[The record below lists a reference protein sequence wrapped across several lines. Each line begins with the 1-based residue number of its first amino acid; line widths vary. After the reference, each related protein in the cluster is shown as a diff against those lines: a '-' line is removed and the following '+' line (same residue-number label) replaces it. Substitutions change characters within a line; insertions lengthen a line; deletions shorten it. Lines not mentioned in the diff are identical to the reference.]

1 MTISKADLAAKASE
15 DLAQASQGM
24 TLLVYPA
31 FFGLLTRSADL
42 WVTHPVQVQQGMA
55 AVVISSLLRYVAA
68 RVVRTTA
75 YSPSRE
81 AMLVVA
87 VVFSG
92 SVWSAI
98 LALMCSYS
106 STDQAN
112 LIFFCAQICSSAMAA
127 LTLVHHRGA
136 VVSFVFQSM
145 LGSVVS
151 VYWLTQAHQFEFL
164 AITILIHLHIF
175 RLCIFR
181 NQLYSKSLQDRLEV
195 LTAQE
200 TLRTLL
206 EREGAQR
213 SLLESRHKELTE
225 SRRLAEQ
232 ASQAKGEFLAT
243 MSHEIR
249 TPMNAIFGFS
259 EMLLETELNRQQ
271 RDWTETIRGSCNALL
286 SVINDILDFSKI
298 ESGQLELHLRAI
310 DIRVTLQEAIT
321 LVSKSAELKGVQLS
335 HTLTEL
341 VPAYIESD
349 AGRLRQIL
357 LNLLSN
363 AVKFTR
369 QGSVRVEV
377 DRQGD
382 LMTFSIRDTGSGIP
396 PDKMHRL
403 FKSFSQVDGST
414 TRGHGGTGLGLVISQ
429 RLAEKLGGQIWA
441 ESHGAFAGNPPQGL
455 KASHT
460 GPGSSFSFT
469 IQAKEAVA
477 PNSDAAAVTS
487 DLSRL
492 QGVSVLIVEDN
503 PVNQKVLSQ
512 MLKRFG
518 VEVTAASGGR
528 EALALL
534 EKQLYPLIFMDIQM
548 PEMDGYTATS
558 ALRKIPNGE
567 TAWVTA
573 ITANAF
579 QEDREAC
586 LVHGMNDYLS
596 KPVRQN
602 ELVAALNNY
611 LNRGTSSTP

>member
-1 MTISKADLAAKASE
+1 MTVPKPELAAKALE
-15 DLAQASQGM
+15 DLAQASLGL
-24 TLLVYPA
+24 TLLVYPG
-31 FFGLLTRSADL
+31 FFLILTRSVSL
-42 WVTHPVQVQQGMA
+42 WDTHPDQVKLCT
-55 AVVISSLLRYVAA
+55 VLLVIVSLIRYGSA
-68 RVVRTTA
+68 RLVC
-75 YSPSRE
+75 SRP
-81 AMLVVA
+81 
-87 VVFSG
+87 FSRRLELLLTG
-92 SVWSAI
+92 SIVGSGIVWSAS
-98 LALMCSYS
+98 LAFMCLY
-106 STDQAN
+106 TNNLAGC
-112 LIFFCAQICSSAMAA
+112 LIFYCAQICSSALST
-127 LTLVHHRGA
+127 LTLVHHRA
-136 VVSFVFQSM
+136 VVLSYIAQSM
-145 LGSVVS
+145 VGNLISIYLMGGEHQVEYFTLSVFS
-151 VYWLTQAHQFEFL
+151 
-164 AITILIHLHIF
+164 HLYAF
-175 RLCIFR
+175 RFCVFR
-181 NQLYSKSLQDRLEV
+181 NQIYSKSLQDRLE
-195 LTAQE
+195 LMTAQE
-200 TLRTLL
+200 TLKALL
-206 EREGAQR
+206 EREASQR

-298 ESGQLELHLRAI
+298 ESGQLEIHLRPTDVRKTIHEA
-310 DIRVTLQEAIT
+310 VTLVA
-321 LVSKSAELKGVQLS
+321 KSAELKNVQLICNIPE
-335 HTLTEL
+335 H

-377 DRQGD
+377 QRQDD

-429 RLAEKLGGQIWA
+429 RLSEKLGGRIWA
-441 ESHGAFAGNPPQGL
+441 ESHGAFAGSPPPGL
-455 KASHT
+455 KASHS
-460 GPGSSFSFT
+460 GAGSSFSFT
-469 IQAKEAVA
+469 IIAKAAAA
-477 PNSDAAAVTS
+477 PNSDVATANS
-487 DLSRL
+487 DLTLL
-492 QGVSVLIVEDN
+492 QGVNVLIVEDN

-512 MLKRFG
+512 MLKRYG
-518 VEVTAASGGR
+518 VEVTTASGGR
-528 EALALL
+528 EAIEILQG
-534 EKQLYPLIFMDIQM
+534 KNYPLIFMDIQM
-548 PEMDGYTATS
+548 PEMDGYTAT
-558 ALRKIPNGE
+558 AAIRKIPNGIN
-567 TAWVTA
+567 AWVTA

-611 LNRGTSSTP
+611 LKKGIPQTQ